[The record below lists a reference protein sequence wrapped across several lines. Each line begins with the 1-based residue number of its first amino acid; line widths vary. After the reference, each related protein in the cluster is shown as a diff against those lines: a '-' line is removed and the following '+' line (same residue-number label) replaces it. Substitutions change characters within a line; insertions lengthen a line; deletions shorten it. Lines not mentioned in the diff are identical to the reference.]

1 MHVHGQ
7 PYNDILVDVDVA
19 VSVVLMHCVMHCVI
33 AVSFMRSGLLHVLRP
48 MA

>member
-19 VSVVLMHCVMHCVI
+19 VSVVLMHCRAVI